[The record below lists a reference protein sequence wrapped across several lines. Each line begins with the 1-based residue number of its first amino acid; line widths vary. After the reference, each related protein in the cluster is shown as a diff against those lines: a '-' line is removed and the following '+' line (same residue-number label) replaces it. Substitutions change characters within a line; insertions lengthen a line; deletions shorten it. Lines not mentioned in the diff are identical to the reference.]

1 VASAFNALLSNVRD
15 RNRAMAS
22 MAQARAGIQVG
33 KEERELQRGRESI
46 ASQQLAEE
54 TRRTTREGRQKRRG
68 LFGGVLGGLLAP
80 MAMTAAAATPL
91 GAILIPAAGAY
102 LGSKA
107 LTGKTASKFAEET
120 GMGASTYKYKEINE
134 ADIANLSGG
143 YFLKG
148 ERETIRSDIDKI
160 NTLGTSMNDMFKASK
175 ESVAQQMALMF
186 ATPGIKDYFKG
197 LTTKAGAGKGAELT
211 ETFKDWK
218 TRMAKGGI
226 AAEDLTE
233 DVYKTMIMNQPT
245 QLLDPYASPVATTSP
260 VFGGAAGGPTHAT
273 TFAMEETMGPGMGSL
288 LTQGFDALPGIANP
302 YDVTNMPVRAGRV
315 WGESPVGIARTA
327 PSADWDPYTGT
338 YGGRDVT
345 QIVQQIFGR

>member
-1 VASAFNALLSNVRD
+1 MASAFNALLSNVRD

-33 KEERELQRGRESI
+33 KEERELQRGREDI
-46 ASQQLAEE
+46 ASQQLTEE

-102 LGSKA
+102 FGSKA
-107 LTGKTASKFAEET
+107 LTGKSASKFAEKT

-134 ADIANLSGG
+134 ADIANLSSG
-143 YFLKG
+143 YFLSG

-186 ATPGIKDYFKG
+186 ATPGIKEYFKG
-197 LTTKAGAGKGAELT
+197 MVSKAGAGAKVAKTVAVEPELT
-211 ETFKDWK
+211 K
-218 TRMAKGGI
+218 
-226 AAEDLTE
+226 
-233 DVYKTMIMNQPT
+233 
-245 QLLDPYASPVATTSP
+245 LLDPYADPVAKLSP
-260 VFGGAAGGPTHAT
+260 TFAGGPEYAT
-273 TFAMEETMGPGMGSL
+273 TYAMEETMGSGMGSF
-288 LTQGFDALPGIANP
+288 LTQGLDALPGIANP
-302 YDVTNMPVRAGRV
+302 YDVTNMPVRAGRD
-315 WGESPVGIARTA
+315 WGPDILGIARTA

-345 QIVQQIFGR
+345 QIVQQIFGK